1 MTDFAVISDLW
12 QGLLCLAALMG
23 SLLLLYDLL
32 NCLQLGRRGAFW
44 LCAGLLLLSLAQLQ
58 LMMMNAY
65 RYPHYLLGIH
75 LKAVPTAL
83 FCLAALI
90 FALGLQHRL
99 WRWSRSHVSAMSVK
113 EAFDHL
119 PAGLCYYLSGGRI
132 KLSNS
137 SMDAISLEISSAP
150 MMDPEGFWRA
160 LEGGSLPVSLRG
172 GEAPMIRL
180 KNGRVCSFRHR
191 VLDTELGPVH
201 ELLAMDVSSDWAL
214 NEELAM
220 KQARARELNLRLKAL
235 LESIEY
241 LTMSREL
248 MQLKAELHDA
258 LGQSLL
264 LSRRYLLDPGSTD
277 PEEVRSAWL
286 NDLRLL
292 DSARPESWQKPYYL
306 QEKQAQALGVRLEL
320 VGELPGEHRLIP
332 AVETALRVHV
342 TNVLRHAGGSRATV
356 VSRRE
361 GEDWILTLLNDGMPP
376 RLPIREGGGLGN
388 LRSRVEALGGGMEL
402 GPGPEFRLRLRLPAG
417 EEEYR

>member
-1 MTDFAVISDLW
+1 
-12 QGLLCLAALMG
+12 
-23 SLLLLYDLL
+23 
-32 NCLQLGRRGAFW
+32 
-44 LCAGLLLLSLAQLQ
+44 
-58 LMMMNAY
+58 
-65 RYPHYLLGIH
+65 
-75 LKAVPTAL
+75 
-83 FCLAALI
+83 
-90 FALGLQHRL
+90 
-99 WRWSRSHVSAMSVK
+99 
-113 EAFDHL
+113 
-119 PAGLCYYLSGGRI
+119 
-132 KLSNS
+132 
-137 SMDAISLEISSAP
+137 
-150 MMDPEGFWRA
+150 
-160 LEGGSLPVSLRG
+160 
-172 GEAPMIRL
+172 
-180 KNGRVCSFRHR
+180 
-191 VLDTELGPVH
+191 
-201 ELLAMDVSSDWAL
+201 
-214 NEELAM
+214 
-220 KQARARELNLRLKAL
+220 
-235 LESIEY
+235 
-241 LTMSREL
+241 MSREL

-320 VGELPGEHRLIP
+320 VGELPGENRLIP